1 MLLIAD
7 PQRPGL
13 YVATP
18 NRVWTRVR
26 ARLFSASLDRQLAD
40 GCSPEANRLLAARAA
55 QLVAPSTCRALS
67 RDLEH
72 LIDQAR
78 RPPVFTRSPRA
89 PLCRRRILAAEPEV
103 RATLTL
109 LSTPR
114 PTAVRGVAMVRLLVS
129 DGAGPLFNR
138 SCPVDLR
145 ALVRQAAAALEPS
158 IAGA

>member
-18 NRVWTRVR
+18 NRLWTRLR
-26 ARLFSASLDRQLAD
+26 ARLFSASLDHQLAE
-40 GCSPEANRLLAARAA
+40 GRSPEANRLLAARAA
-55 QLVAPSTCRALS
+55 QLVAPSTCRALA

-78 RPPVFTRSPRA
+78 RPPVPRSPRA
-89 PLCRRRILAAEPEV
+89 PLCRRRLLAAEPEV
-103 RATLTL
+103 REALTL
-109 LSTPR
+109 LATPR
-114 PTAVRGVAMVRLLVS
+114 PTAVRGVAMVRLLIS

-138 SCPVDLR
+138 SCAIDLR
-145 ALVRQAAAALEPS
+145 ALIQQAAAALEPS
-158 IAGA
+158 IASA